1 MTVWYFLCV
10 LYSHF
15 IYTGGKMFLIW
26 NKERKNSISTSD
38 YCYSIYFG
46 LLSADLHHGEFFWRE
61 VRLLTDNFLE
71 WEIRKKYFLKIAHFL
86 LVYVSK
92 YFADINFLPYES
104 KSFSGF
110 AGEVSEKFQKYWR
123 LIRMIWK
130 KYRFFKNAH
139 FANSFV

>member
-46 LLSADLHHGEFFWRE
+46 LLSADLHHREFFWRA
-61 VRLLTDNFLE
+61 VRLKTRIFWNEKLE
-71 WEIRKKYFLKIAHFL
+71 KSIFKKKSFFKIICRQVFCWYKIFTLWIEIFFRFCRWGIWKI
-86 LVYVSK
+86 SK
-92 YFADINFLPYES
+92 YR
-104 KSFSGF
+104 
-110 AGEVSEKFQKYWR
+110 Q
-123 LIRMIWK
+123 LIQMIWK
-130 KYRFFKNAH
+130 KYLFF
-139 FANSFV
+139 